1 MEELGGN
8 QKWFDRF
15 FAQHIALGYFA
26 MALTL
31 YFINP
36 AYAYNFN
43 QHIEEE
49 AFESYSRFL
58 EDHGEFLKTQPAP
71 LVAQKYYRDGD
82 LYMFDNM
89 SVDVIIDAPGHVKAR
104 RPKMNTLYDC
114 FSAIRDDEAEHVK
127 TMIYMQG
134 NNQNQH

>member
-8 QKWFDRF
+8 QRWFDRF

-26 MALTL
+26 MALTF
-31 YFINP
+31 YFVNP

-43 QHIEEE
+43 QHVEEE
-49 AFESYSRFL
+49 AFESYSRFI
-58 EDHGEFLKTQPAP
+58 EKQGEFLKTQPAP

-89 SVDVIIDAPGHVKAR
+89 SVDVGHVKAR

-134 NNQNQH
+134 NQNQEQ

>member
-8 QKWFDRF
+8 QRWFDRF

-26 MALTL
+26 MALTF
-31 YFINP
+31 YFVNP

-43 QHIEEE
+43 QHVEEE

-58 EDHGEFLKTQPAP
+58 EKQGEFLKTQPAP
-71 LVAQKYYRDGD
+71 LVAQEYYRDGD

-89 SVDVIIDAPGHVKAR
+89 SVDAGHVKAR

-134 NNQNQH
+134 NQNQQ